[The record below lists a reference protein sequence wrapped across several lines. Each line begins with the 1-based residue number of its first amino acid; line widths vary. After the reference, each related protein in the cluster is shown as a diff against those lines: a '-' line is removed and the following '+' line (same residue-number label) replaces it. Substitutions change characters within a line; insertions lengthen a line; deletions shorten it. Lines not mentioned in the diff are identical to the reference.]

1 MNVIKGLVLTFGAA
15 MVMAASVACGDDS
28 PPPPTDA
35 PNTPSPPSSS
45 AAPFPR
51 PADVEELIAQ
61 SQIIVIGTIGED
73 FEEKMIGA
81 YSTDGQPSGGR
92 EISFGVTD
100 YQINIEEVIKGDETV
115 SAGTES
121 IVLRMF
127 GRVSVQQSVVPSE
140 GEFQTA
146 GAWRPPA
153 VRAGQKPGTYGSGP
167 GGLIDIDSEDAVF
180 ADGMPFASGG
190 TTAELLEQIK
200 ALVLKDATA
209 PVKTLPPVPVMTL
222 GYQNGV
228 IEGTPV
234 SVCWPV
240 ILAPDTDI
248 VQFRCAE
255 AEDLSNLSGEVSVQA
270 GDTLTALIEANEP
283 ANEMDASIFTSDSLT
298 MLYFD
303 TLDANGTFTIPA
315 DLPSGVYLLN
325 LFFRWDE
332 GNTSYQFT
340 LNVGS
345 DGSYPEAPAATG
357 KVPGYTA
364 TPLVTEQRD
373 ATAPVELVP
382 VTEEFT
388 VKFRYEAVAGQP
400 LTVLLV
406 ADIVGGP
413 DNSQELYCP
422 GTQWQFGDGI
432 SMSSSASCMVWTPD
446 VKINR
451 RFEQIYTYDAPGTYK

>member
-1 MNVIKGLVLTFGAA
+1 MGGYGSDGQA
-15 MVMAASVACGDDS
+15 
-28 PPPPTDA
+28 
-35 PNTPSPPSSS
+35 
-45 AAPFPR
+45 
-51 PADVEELIAQ
+51 
-61 SQIIVIGTIGED
+61 
-73 FEEKMIGA
+73 
-81 YSTDGQPSGGR
+81 STDPEGAMA
-92 EISFGVTD
+92 FTD
-100 YQINIEEVIKGDETV
+100 YQLNIEEVIKGDVKV

-121 IVLRMF
+121 VVLRMF
-127 GRVSVQQSVVPSE
+127 GHKDVQKAVVTSVMSKLPEPGDHLLFVLGRNPD
-140 GEFQTA
+140 
-146 GAWRPPA
+146 
-153 VRAGQKPGTYGSGP
+153 GTYGSGP

-200 ALVLKDATA
+200 VQVLKDATA
-209 PVKTLPPVPVMTL
+209 PVETLPPVPVMTL

-234 SVCWPV
+234 TVCWPV
-240 ILAPDTDI
+240 ILPPDTDI
-248 VQFRCAE
+248 VQFRCAD
-255 AEDLSNLSGEVSVQA
+255 AEHLSNLSGEASVQA

-364 TPLVTEQRD
+364 ILLVTEQRD
-373 ATAPVELVP
+373 VTVPVELVP
-382 VTEEFT
+382 VTE
-388 VKFRYEAVAGQP
+388 
-400 LTVLLV
+400 
-406 ADIVGGP
+406 
-413 DNSQELYCP
+413 
-422 GTQWQFGDGI
+422 
-432 SMSSSASCMVWTPD
+432 
-446 VKINR
+446 
-451 RFEQIYTYDAPGTYK
+451 